1 MITIKLNGKNE
12 TLEDKINVANF
23 LEQKSIKQQSV
34 VVMINEDIIKKDK
47 FETTLIKNGDEVEI
61 LRFVSGG

>member
-12 TLEDKINVANF
+12 TLEDEMNVANF

>member
-12 TLEDKINVANF
+12 TLEDEINVANF

-47 FETTLIKNGDEVEI
+47 FETTLIKNGDKVEI

>member
-12 TLEDKINVANF
+12 TLEDEINVANF

>member
-12 TLEDKINVANF
+12 TIKNNTSIENLLKEKSLDKD
-23 LEQKSIKQQSV
+23 SV
-34 VVMINEDIIKKDK
+34 VVMINENIIKKNN
-47 FETTLIKNGDEVEI
+47 FEATYIKNGDEVEI